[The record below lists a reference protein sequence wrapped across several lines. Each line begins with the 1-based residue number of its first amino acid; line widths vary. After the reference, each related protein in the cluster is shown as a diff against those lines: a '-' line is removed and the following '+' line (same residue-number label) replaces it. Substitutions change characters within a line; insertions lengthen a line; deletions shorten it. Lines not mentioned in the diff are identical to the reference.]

1 MVCKTCGTQLQN
13 GATFCPNCG
22 LTVHY
27 PQNNERIKQPAYP
40 QQKNYNQQPAYVRQ
54 PNYVQ
59 QPAYNYQQP
68 NYGYPPQNQKA
79 VKNTGSISA
88 YVYIFI
94 FIIIGMLTAG
104 VFYVSSFQTRLME
117 DNYVG
122 TNLLSTIAVLKE
134 VGFSDFSTEID
145 DDMTVMTVYTMF
157 VTSVVTLVF
166 AVFSF
171 ITIYLKKISLAI
183 KMLGISAIFPA
194 VSYIMLFIEGVHI
207 KSKNSDSKIISDM
220 IQLSPAPVI
229 MALMCIGVAI
239 LSFMASKKIK

>member
-27 PQNNERIKQPAYP
+27 PQNNGRIRQPVYP
-40 QQKNYNQQPAYVRQ
+40 QQQNYNQQPAYGRQ

-79 VKNTGSISA
+79 IKSTGGISA
-88 YVYIFI
+88 YVYVFI

-104 VFYVSSFQTRLME
+104 VFYVSAFQTRLME

-134 VGFSDFSTEID
+134 VGFSDFSAEID
-145 DDMTVMTVYTMF
+145 DDMTMLTVYTMLA
-157 VTSVVTLVF
+157 TSGVTLIF
-166 AVFSF
+166 AVISF
-171 ITIYLKKISLAI
+171 ITLYLKKIPLAVKI
-183 KMLGISAIFPA
+183 LGISAIFPA

-207 KSKNSDSKIISDM
+207 RSKNSDSEILGDLIR
-220 IQLSPAPVI
+220 LSPAPVI

-239 LSFMASKKIK
+239 LSFMASKKLK